1 MVSELFIG
9 SELWAE
15 VRITNSSIKD
25 VDSHQK
31 IQNKYGFKMVNSFWT
46 TRVKRSFSAS
56 QWNHTRLVWA
66 PRSSSSAALI
76 RWGNPYGSVLWVHRD
91 VCSRGVF
98 LLQCPFLWFKNRFY
112 LFLNT
117 LRWFQKVRCTSH
129 FTTLHGSPKTWISW
143 VSVTEQKPLQTS
155 DVPSKSR
162 RFPCVPRHTPVWPS
176 GGWGRHRSRS
186 GPY

>member
-1 MVSELFIG
+1 MISFMVLELFIG

-46 TRVKRSFSAS
+46 THVKRSFSAS

-98 LLQCPFLWFKNRFY
+98 CFSVLSYDLKTVSIYFWTLEDGLKRSDALHTSLLY
-112 LFLNT
+112 MEV
-117 LRWFQKVRCTSH
+117 QKHESAEC
-129 FTTLHGSPKTWISW
+129 
-143 VSVTEQKPLQTS
+143 Q
-155 DVPSKSR
+155 
-162 RFPCVPRHTPVWPS
+162 
-176 GGWGRHRSRS
+176 
-186 GPY
+186 